1 MEARKK
7 GNDIFKLVNN
17 ENIKSKPAIN
27 LEFYTQQKHPSKMKV
42 NLRLSFF
49 FLDIKKLKEPI
60 TSSPYY
66 K

>member
-27 LEFYTQQKHPSKMKV
+27 LEFYTQQKHPSK
-42 NLRLSFF
+42 N
-49 FLDIKKLKEPI
+49 EG
-60 TSSPYY
+60 
-66 K
+66 